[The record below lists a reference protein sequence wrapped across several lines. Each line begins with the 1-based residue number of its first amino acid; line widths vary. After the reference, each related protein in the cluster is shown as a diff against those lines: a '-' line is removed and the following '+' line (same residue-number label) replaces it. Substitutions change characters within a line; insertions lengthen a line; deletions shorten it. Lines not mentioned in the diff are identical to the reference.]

1 MKDNKKNNKT
11 NEDEIE
17 KEENNYIEN
26 SNNNGNKN
34 EIIGF
39 NGKNNIIEINHELN
53 GKENYE
59 GKDILFINNIMK
71 EDNIKDENN
80 IISKQI
86 NINNNK
92 NYVDYSIDELKKR
105 KIKIQELFND
115 LCKNIIGSKEMEDLQ
130 INAIYSKEILIKI
143 NNPGLRK
150 ILLMDEE
157 SSKKFMAIINYKK
170 LNEFVNSDD
179 KKKDYL
185 IEKNREEF
193 NKIYNILSGKIEL
206 LNEIKLINEYK
217 NCKKIMDMNKK
228 FQLFGKNKIKNFNKE
243 KKDFIYYFTFK
254 NNSYFFFS
262 KEMKIA
268 KLRKILYYLI

>member
-1 MKDNKKNNKT
+1 MAIIIPKNNFIDYHKMKRGILKRSMVKENNIELNIMKDNKKNNKT
-11 NEDEIE
+11 NEEEIE
-17 KEENNYIEN
+17 KTENNYIEN
-26 SNNNGNKN
+26 SNNNDNKN
-34 EIIGF
+34 EIIGL

-59 GKDILFINNIMK
+59 GKDIFINNIMK

-92 NYVDYSIDELKKR
+92 NYVEYSIDELKKR
-105 KIKIQELFND
+105 KTKIQELFND

-130 INAIYSKEILIKI
+130 INAIYSKEIHKNI
-143 NNPGLRK
+143 NNTGLRR

-157 SSKKFMAIINYKK
+157 SSKKFMGLLNYKK
-170 LNEFVNSDD
+170 LNEFVNSDN

-185 IEKNREEF
+185 IENNHEEF

-206 LNEIKLINEYK
+206 PNEIKI
-217 NCKKIMDMNKK
+217 
-228 FQLFGKNKIKNFNKE
+228 Q
-243 KKDFIYYFTFK
+243 YFPDLYMH
-254 NNSYFFFS
+254 SIRES
-262 KEMKIA
+262 
-268 KLRKILYYLI
+268 ILYKKSKISNLS